1 MKQQQLV
8 ILLLLLGIFLYAK
21 FIYFPNEQ
29 FASIPDLYDT
39 TYESVLLHA
48 PSHAEMDML
57 KARNPTFDNMPIVNL
72 GENDLAGTI
81 YYSARSKEGDLLGYI
96 KMAPTEEVVSKLIE
110 LNFYEQELFGFSGW
124 RGLYVYEVVALN
136 QHILHKLFKYAIH
149 HLKQD
154 NGRYYLSILCTTELL
169 GKTLIDTF
177 RFTLALKETSQRFY
191 HGTLFTLIYH
201 K

>member
-1 MKQQQLV
+1 MKQQQLL
-8 ILLLLLGIFLYAK
+8 ILLLLVGVFLYAK
-21 FIYFPNEQ
+21 YYYMANEQ

-39 TYESVLLHA
+39 TYGSVLASA
-48 PSHAEMDML
+48 PSHAQMEVL
-57 KARNPTFDNMPIVNL
+57 RARNPTFHNVPIINL
-72 GENDLAGTI
+72 GETDLAGTI
-81 YYSARSKEGDLLGYI
+81 YYSARSKEGDLLGYL
-96 KMAPTEEVVSKLIE
+96 KMAPTEEMVAKLID

-136 QHILHKLFKYAIH
+136 PHILHKLFKHAIH

-154 NGRYYLSILCTTELL
+154 NGRYYLSILCTTEQL

-177 RFTLALKETSQRFY
+177 RFTLALKESSQRFY
-191 HGTLFTLIYH
+191 NSTLFTLIYH